1 MKRKIIILV
10 AVAVF
15 LLCGVY
21 AYAKPSVVNSIE
33 RTEQVMITD
42 VSHWCIA
49 ETNHYFMRGYVEEY
63 EDNYIMCV
71 EYQGKKY
78 EFDVDRYTYETYRD
92 REGIMIDA
100 TVEILEY
107 SNGDRKYKVVSVK

>member
-71 EYQGKKY
+71 EYQGKN
-78 EFDVDRYTYETYRD
+78 
-92 REGIMIDA
+92 MNLMLIDTHMKHIVIA
-100 TVEILEY
+100 K
-107 SNGDRKYKVVSVK
+107 G